1 VSEEQALP
9 VPAPRAD
16 ERERDDSQSQ
26 LGARIRRLLIS
37 PQGFLLLLIV
47 AIGVQAALASQYFL
61 TVDNLTNV
69 GRQVAVVGILSSG
82 TTILMLTGLLDLS
95 IGAAAALVG
104 LVFVRLL
111 MEGWPVWGAALA
123 AVAVSL
129 GISLAVGFTVARTRV
144 PSFMLTLA
152 LWTALGGVNLLIQGP
167 FPLPLPAD
175 IEFSRL
181 GQGDLFGSLPY
192 AVTICVLLWVLVGA
206 AMRWSPLLHEM
217 RAVGSN
223 EEAARLSGIRLE
235 RVKVTAFALSGL
247 IVGIAGLVL
256 VSRLASASAD
266 SGQGLEIETI
276 AAVVIGGAA
285 LSGGRA
291 SIVGSAFGVLLIGL
305 ISNSLNLQHVSGEWQ
320 GILYGLII
328 AVAVIGREV
337 RLRRPAWMHRG
348 SVDREQEGA

>member
-1 VSEEQALP
+1 MQISPQ
-9 VPAPRAD
+9 RAD
-16 ERERDDSQSQ
+16 ERKATVAQPR
-26 LGARIRRLLIS
+26 LGTRVRRLVVS

-47 AIGVQAALASQYFL
+47 AIGVQATLASQYFF
-61 TVDNLTNV
+61 TADNLTNV

-95 IGAAAALVG
+95 IGAATALVG

-111 MEGWPVWGAALA
+111 MDGSPVWVAALLA
-123 AVAVSL
+123 IVVSF
-129 GISLAVGFTVARTRV
+129 GISVAVGFTVAKTRV

-167 FPLPLPAD
+167 FPLPLPPEV
-175 IEFSRL
+175 EFSRL
-181 GQGDLFGSLPY
+181 GQADLFGRLPY
-192 AVTICVLLWVLVGA
+192 SVAICVLLWVLVGA

-247 IVGIAGLVL
+247 VVGIAGLVL

-337 RLRRPAWMHRG
+337 RLRRPGWLHRG